1 MWPVAFIHPMPT
13 EITRFDRDTTIVPIE
28 SGRYHGHVDHG
39 WWIVNGPNGGYIAA
53 ILLRALIAEVD
64 DLVRAPRSLTIHYL
78 RPPAEGPVE
87 IHTAKEREGRALT
100 TATAR
105 LFQGDKLMA
114 VALAAFAP
122 ARPGFEFQDREM
134 PAFPP
139 PEQCPKLREKFPNLV
154 EMQQRY
160 DSRWAT
166 PYDIGAGAGEAKVGG
181 YIRFEERRI
190 VDALAV
196 AAFTD
201 SFPPSVF
208 TRAPQGVALGPVPTI
223 DLTIHFRAAL
233 PLPGATPADRC
244 LVLFTSK
251 TASEGFVTEDAEVWS
266 ESGVLLAQSRQLA
279 IVG

>member
-1 MWPVAFIHPMPT
+1 MPT
-13 EITRFDRDTTIVPIE
+13 EPTRFDRDTAIVRIE
-28 SGRYHGHVDHG
+28 SGRYHGRIDPG

-87 IHTAKEREGRALT
+87 IHTAREREGRTLT
-100 TATAR
+100 TASAR
-105 LFQGDKLMA
+105 LFQGGKLMA
-114 VALAAFAP
+114 VALGAFAP
-122 ARPGFEFQDREM
+122 ARSGFEYSDRKM
-134 PAFPP
+134 PAFAPADSY
-139 PEQCPKLREKFPNLV
+139 PKLRDKYPGLV
-154 EMQQRY
+154 EMQKRY

-166 PYDIGAGAGEAKVGG
+166 PHELGAGAHEALGGG
-181 YIRFEERRI
+181 YIRFEEPRV

-201 SFPPSVF
+201 AFPPSVI
-208 TRAPQGVALGPVPTI
+208 TRAPERAALGPIPTV
-223 DLTIHFRAAL
+223 DLTIHFRTTL

-244 LVLFTSK
+244 VVQFTSK
-251 TASEGFVTEDAEVWS
+251 TAKEGFVEEDAEVWS

>member
-1 MWPVAFIHPMPT
+1 MPT
-13 EITRFDRDTTIVPIE
+13 ESTRFDRDTAIVPIE
-28 SGRYHGHVDHG
+28 SGRFHGRIDPG
-39 WWIVNGPNGGYIAA
+39 WWIINGPNGGYVAA
-53 ILLRALIAEVD
+53 ILLRALLAEVD
-64 DLVRAPRSLTIHYL
+64 DLVRAPRSLTIHFL
-78 RPPAEGPVE
+78 RPPAKGPVE
-87 IHTAKEREGRALT
+87 IHTVKEREGRAVT

-114 VALAAFAP
+114 VALGAFAP
-122 ARPGFEFQDREM
+122 ARAGFEFQDRDM

-139 PEQCPKLREKFPNLV
+139 PAECHKIRDKFPGLV
-154 EMQQRY
+154 ELQQRY
-160 DSRWAT
+160 DSRWGT
-166 PYDIGAGAGEAKVGG
+166 PYDIGAGASEAKVGG
-181 YIRFEERRI
+181 YIRFEEPRV

-208 TRAPQGVALGPVPTI
+208 TRAPSGVALGPVPTV
-223 DLTIHFRAAL
+223 DLTIHFRATL
-233 PLPGATPADRC
+233 PLAGATPADRC

-251 TASEGFVTEDAEVWS
+251 TGHEGFVAEDAEVWS